1 MSEIGETVS
10 SVNKEAPPRGRSRAL
25 SSRWFAWVRITFGVV
40 WAVDAFLKWQ
50 PGFAGQFI
58 GMLTDAEG
66 GQPGF
71 VKSWISGW
79 ATLLNTQPHACACLL
94 AAAETALAV
103 SLLLGAFTNAACV
116 LGSVLS
122 LLIWSTAEGFGGP
135 YQLGSSTDPGASII
149 YVLVF
154 ASLLA
159 GAAGGRLSL
168 DVKIRPWLER
178 SGLSKI
184 AWLSSRETVAG

>member
-1 MSEIGETVS
+1 MSDTS
-10 SVNKEAPPRGRSRAL
+10 KTAPSVNEEAPPRQARSVPGRWL
-25 SSRWFAWVRITFGVV
+25 GWVRIAFGVV

-50 PGFAGQFI
+50 PGFPDQFI
-58 GMLTDAEG
+58 GMLTDAES
-66 GQPGF
+66 GQPGP
-71 VKSWISGW
+71 VKSWIAGW
-79 ATLLNTQPHACACLL
+79 ASLLNTQPHACACLL

-135 YQLGSSTDPGASII
+135 YQLGSSTDPGASIV

-154 ASLLA
+154 AALLA
-159 GAAGGRLSL
+159 GAAGAKNGL
-168 DVKIRPWLER
+168 DAKIRPWLER
-178 SGLSKI
+178 SGLAKI
-184 AWLSSRETVAG
+184 AWLSSREAVAG